1 MKKAQMA
8 LVAALCVAGFAQA
21 AEWDWHGGGADYGTA
36 TGAPSVS
43 NWNGSSGTG
52 VMTYGMTFTVS
63 AETLT
68 NSAVI
73 FSLTNSTGSGVNGGY
88 VGNNG
93 VKVTLGTDGKL
104 TLTIGNTNGATFT
117 SAYNSVTT
125 DGAVNDG
132 QSHVLGIAINNT
144 GDTVNGLK
152 DGGIAFYLD
161 GQRIWSGPEGQS
173 LCHFYRTTLDNLVY
187 GAEGVTEDVWL
198 AATEGILSADQVVE
212 SEVIP
217 EPTALALLALGV
229 AGIALRRKVA

>member
-21 AEWDWHGGGADYGTA
+21 AEWSWHGGGTDYGTA
-36 TGAPSVS
+36 ARAPSVS
-43 NWNGSSGTG
+43 NWNGSTGTG

-63 AETLT
+63 ADTLT

-73 FSLTNSTGSGVNGGY
+73 FSLTNSTTSNANTHT
-88 VGNNG
+88 GNNG

-104 TLTIGNTNGATFT
+104 TLSIGNTNGETFSSSYGTFT
-117 SAYNSVTT
+117 TT
-125 DGAVNDG
+125 GAVNDG
-132 QSHVLGIAINNT
+132 QSHVLGIAINNG
-144 GDTVNGLK
+144 GDVANGLK
-152 DGGIAFYLD
+152 AGGIAFYLD
-161 GQRIWSGPEGQS
+161 GTQVWSGPGGDNDA
-173 LCHFYRTTLDNLVY
+173 CHFYQSKLDNLVY
-187 GAEGVTEDVWL
+187 GADGVTEDVWL
-198 AATEGILSADQVVE
+198 AAAEGILSADQVVE